1 MNGIFSFFRQSSIEQ
16 TQIPIS
22 DIENALSRFCAPP
35 PPDKKTGSVGSI
47 SDSTF
52 KHITEL
58 LTHLESHHDHQGW
71 KTRPRTYTVLRNIDR
86 LDLFPHFIDRDL
98 NDIAFPYTIDKLPDF
113 IDEDGVRDKFLRHQ
127 KYILTDANHLEK
139 GRHAYTKNGEDLFHL
154 VKHLGRGG
162 YGSVDMVWSRM
173 SFRCFARKQFLRKR
187 SAKEDQTV
195 LKMFENELANI
206 KRLSH
211 EHLVK
216 VVGSYTDQ
224 RSFAFLMDL
233 VADMNLLTLL
243 EQYNRLQ
250 NDWSPSLRSYFGCLA
265 NAVAHLHT
273 QRIRHRDLKPA
284 NILIK
289 DFKVYIAD
297 FGSALDWSNTTKD
310 TTAEAS
316 VPATAR
322 YMSPEVANRT
332 PRNSASDMWS
342 LGVVYLEMVTVLR
355 GRSLASLMKFMENNG
370 TKHPYVYGNAPATTR
385 WFEEL
390 RLSSSGPTSDNE
402 PLTWIKDLT
411 QRDPRRRP
419 LPWALTDQIRHS
431 ACSTAFM
438 GICCANDDEIVE
450 SPPPTSPFTYP
461 REDADEVPLLEQL
474 EAFGSIEKPFGAL
487 VRPSQQSSVERWLGM
502 NPISAVA
509 EVAPAVTLP
518 DITMREE
525 PYGIE
530 YDEPTVPTTENS
542 LYLDTVR
549 QDLQQERVI
558 ETCDGY
564 DITEDLS
571 DDEGGEGQI
580 GYEVTED
587 SSDSEP
593 TVCPPSPSIP
603 ADSLG
608 SPISET
614 REVFEQLDSLAESP
628 EGAGAVLQIAE
639 IPTSTT
645 ARSRDSSTA
654 SCVRERP
661 NPKAELPV
669 PVPVPETQES
679 VQIPPARSR
688 NRACNTISN
697 IPTVTDLQPR
707 VLLRKIAEPDS
718 AATRLRDNSTASCVR
733 ERPNPSTELPVPVP
747 VPKTQ
752 GSVQTP
758 PARSRNRACNAI
770 SNVPRVADL
779 QPRVLPCKIAEPDSA
794 AARLRDSSTASCVRE
809 RPNPNTELPVPV
821 PVPETQGSVETP
833 LARSRNRAPNSTHAR
848 GNALTA
854 QNLSQLDS
862 NASNKD
868 RQASQVKRLPSS
880 LAKPKMTAEFY
891 MQEVWE
897 AASTIETSVLSVG
910 TQKAISRLGPGV
922 VWQDRHMHYVT
933 HYAKMGKAAAVRELL
948 LAGCNPGTKKKPN
961 HKPLISAV
969 RAGTQRHNKVVR
981 ALLDHGADVNARDP
995 GSGKTALHFAIE
1007 NAYFPGYTNLIRNLL
1022 EHAADPN
1029 VLDWSKDTPLLQI
1042 LYGGYKPLEKHKR
1055 DALACLLQPHLDVD
1069 VNVKPLGTSDMPIH
1083 LAVRRHDAIA
1093 VAMLIHKGSRVNDPN
1108 GAGATP
1114 LRIAARSWKENPP
1127 DNDIELLKYLLEGGA
1142 KVNEASGDNQDTAL
1156 HLAAAQGCLQIVNIL
1171 LSRKANPE
1179 LCDKEGKT
1187 VAEVATANKPKM
1199 SDETYAAI
1207 QKGIQKALKLDN
1219 RKRQG
1224 AKD

>member
-1 MNGIFSFFRQSSIEQ
+1 MNNIFSFSRQRSVEQ
-16 TQIPIS
+16 TLIPLS
-22 DIENALSRFCAPP
+22 DIENALSRYCAPP
-35 PPDKKTGSVGSI
+35 SPEKKTGSVESI

-52 KHITEL
+52 KHITDL
-58 LTHLESHHDHQGW
+58 LTHLESHHGHKGW
-71 KTRPRTYTVLRNIDR
+71 KARPRTYTVLRNIDR
-86 LDLFPHFIDRDL
+86 LDLFPDFIDHDL
-98 NDIAFPYTIDKLPDF
+98 NDTAFPYTIDRLPDF
-113 IDEDGVRDKFLRHQ
+113 VYEDGARDEFLRHQ
-127 KYILTDANHLEK
+127 
-139 GRHAYTKNGEDLFHL
+139 KNGEDLFHL

-195 LKMFENELANI
+195 LKKFENELTNL

-243 EQYNRLQ
+243 EHYKRLQ

-265 NAVAHLHT
+265 NAVAYLHT
-273 QRIRHRDLKPA
+273 QRIRHRDLKPE

-310 TTAEAS
+310 TTAEVS

-322 YMSPEVANRT
+322 YMSPEVAIRT

-355 GRSLASLMKFMENNG
+355 GRSLTSLMKFMEKNG
-370 TKHPYVYGNAPATTR
+370 TKHPFVYGNAPATAL
-385 WFEEL
+385 WLEEL
-390 RLSSSGPTSDNE
+390 RLSSSGPTSDNQ

-411 QRDPRRRP
+411 QRDPRWRP

-431 ACSTAFM
+431 ACSTEFM
-438 GICCANDDEIVE
+438 GICCANDEETVE
-450 SPPPTSPFTYP
+450 CPPSPSPTYP
-461 REDADEVPLLEQL
+461 QEDTDEVPLLEQL
-474 EAFGSIEKPFGAL
+474 EAFGSIQKPFGSL
-487 VRPSQQSSVERWLGM
+487 VRPSQRSTVEQWLGM

-509 EVAPAVTLP
+509 DIAPATTSP
-518 DITMREE
+518 EMTMREE
-525 PYGIE
+525 PYEIID
-530 YDEPTVPTTENS
+530 DESTVPTTENS
-542 LYLDTVR
+542 VYLDTVR
-549 QDLQQERVI
+549 QDLEQERLI

-564 DITEDLS
+564 DIIEDLS
-571 DDEGGEGQI
+571 DVEEGGQI

-603 ADSLG
+603 TDSLEC
-608 SPISET
+608 SINET
-614 REVFEQLDSLAESP
+614 RETIEQIKSLAESP
-628 EGAGAVLQIAE
+628 EQPGPLTRIVAIPSSATARAWSECRINETRETIEQLKSLAE
-639 IPTSTT
+639 SPEHPGSLTRIVATPSSATARASSDSTT
-645 ARSRDSSTA
+645 SYICKIPS
-654 SCVRERP
+654 P
-661 NPKAELPV
+661 NAELPVRVPV
-669 PVPVPETQES
+669 PVPVPVS
-679 VQIPPARSR
+679 
-688 NRACNTISN
+688 
-697 IPTVTDLQPR
+697 
-707 VLLRKIAEPDS
+707 
-718 AATRLRDNSTASCVR
+718 
-733 ERPNPSTELPVPVP
+733 VPVQ
-747 VPKTQ
+747 VP
-752 GSVQTP
+752 
-758 PARSRNRACNAI
+758 A
-770 SNVPRVADL
+770 
-779 QPRVLPCKIAEPDSA
+779 
-794 AARLRDSSTASCVRE
+794 
-809 RPNPNTELPVPV
+809 
-821 PVPETQGSVETP
+821 PVPETRESVETP
-833 LARSRNRAPNSTHAR
+833 LARSRNRAHNSTRNVPTATDLPAR
-848 GNALTA
+848 RKALTA
-854 QNLSQLDS
+854 QNLSQLGS

-868 RQASQVKRLPSS
+868 PQASRIKKRPSS
-880 LAKPKMTAEFY
+880 PVKPKMTAELY

-897 AASTIETSVLSVG
+897 EASTIQTSVLSVG

-933 HYAKMGKAAAVRELL
+933 HYAKMGRAAAVRELL
-948 LAGCNPGTKKKPN
+948 LAGCNPGTKKRPN

-995 GSGKTALHFAIE
+995 RSGKTALHFAIE

-1029 VLDWSKDTPLLQI
+1029 ALDRSKDTPLLHI

-1069 VNVKPLGTSDMPIH
+1069 VNVKSLGTSDMPIH

-1114 LRIAARSWKENPP
+1114 LRIAASSWKENPP

-1156 HLAAAQGCLQIVNIL
+1156 HLAAAQGCLHVLKIL
-1171 LSRKANPE
+1171 LRRNANSG
-1179 LCDKEGKT
+1179 LCDKEGRT
-1187 VAEVATANKPKM
+1187 VAEVANANKSKM
-1199 SDETYAAI
+1199 SEETYVAI
-1207 QKGIQKALKLDN
+1207 QKEIKNALKPDK

>member
-1 MNGIFSFFRQSSIEQ
+1 MNNIFSFSRQRSVEQ
-16 TQIPIS
+16 TLIPLS
-22 DIENALSRFCAPP
+22 DIENALSRYCAPP
-35 PPDKKTGSVGSI
+35 SPEKKTGSVESI

-52 KHITEL
+52 KHITDL
-58 LTHLESHHDHQGW
+58 LTHLESHHGHKGW
-71 KTRPRTYTVLRNIDR
+71 KARPRTYTVLRNIDR
-86 LDLFPHFIDRDL
+86 LDLFPDFIDHDL
-98 NDIAFPYTIDKLPDF
+98 NDTAFPYTIDRLPDF
-113 IDEDGVRDKFLRHQ
+113 VYEDGARDEFLRHQ
-127 KYILTDANHLEK
+127 
-139 GRHAYTKNGEDLFHL
+139 KNGEDLFHL

-195 LKMFENELANI
+195 LKKFENELTNL

-243 EQYNRLQ
+243 EHYKRLQ

-265 NAVAHLHT
+265 NAVAYLHT
-273 QRIRHRDLKPA
+273 QRIRHRDLKPE

-310 TTAEAS
+310 TTAEVS

-322 YMSPEVANRT
+322 YMSPEVAIRT

-355 GRSLASLMKFMENNG
+355 GRSLTSLMKFMEKNG
-370 TKHPYVYGNAPATTR
+370 TKHPFVYGNAPATAL
-385 WFEEL
+385 WLEEL
-390 RLSSSGPTSDNE
+390 RLSSSGPTSDNQ

-411 QRDPRRRP
+411 QRDPRWRP

-431 ACSTAFM
+431 ACSTEFM
-438 GICCANDDEIVE
+438 GICCANDEETVE
-450 SPPPTSPFTYP
+450 CPPSPSPTYP
-461 REDADEVPLLEQL
+461 QEDTDEVPLLEQL
-474 EAFGSIEKPFGAL
+474 EAFGSIQKPFGSL
-487 VRPSQQSSVERWLGM
+487 VRPSQRSTVEQWLGM

-509 EVAPAVTLP
+509 DIAPATTSP
-518 DITMREE
+518 EMTMREE
-525 PYGIE
+525 PYEIID
-530 YDEPTVPTTENS
+530 DESTVPTTENS
-542 LYLDTVR
+542 VYLDTVR
-549 QDLQQERVI
+549 QDLEQERLI

-564 DITEDLS
+564 DIIEDLS
-571 DDEGGEGQI
+571 DVEEGGQI

-603 ADSLG
+603 TDSLEC
-608 SPISET
+608 SINET
-614 REVFEQLDSLAESP
+614 RETIEQIKSLAESP
-628 EGAGAVLQIAE
+628 EQPGPLTRIVA
-639 IPTSTT
+639 IPSSAT
-645 ARSRDSSTA
+645 ARAWTTD
-654 SCVRERP
+654 
-661 NPKAELPV
+661 L
-669 PVPVPETQES
+669 
-679 VQIPPARSR
+679 PAR
-688 NRACNTISN
+688 
-697 IPTVTDLQPR
+697 
-707 VLLRKIAEPDS
+707 RK
-718 AATRLRDNSTASCVR
+718 
-733 ERPNPSTELPVPVP
+733 
-747 VPKTQ
+747 
-752 GSVQTP
+752 
-758 PARSRNRACNAI
+758 
-770 SNVPRVADL
+770 
-779 QPRVLPCKIAEPDSA
+779 
-794 AARLRDSSTASCVRE
+794 
-809 RPNPNTELPVPV
+809 
-821 PVPETQGSVETP
+821 
-833 LARSRNRAPNSTHAR
+833 
-848 GNALTA
+848 ALTA
-854 QNLSQLDS
+854 QNLSQLGS

-868 RQASQVKRLPSS
+868 PQASRIKKRPSS
-880 LAKPKMTAEFY
+880 PVKPKMTAELY

-897 AASTIETSVLSVG
+897 EASTIQTSVLSVG

-933 HYAKMGKAAAVRELL
+933 HYAKMGRAAAVRELL
-948 LAGCNPGTKKKPN
+948 LAGCNPGTKKRPN

-995 GSGKTALHFAIE
+995 RSGKTALHFAIE

-1029 VLDWSKDTPLLQI
+1029 ALDRSKDTPLLHI

-1069 VNVKPLGTSDMPIH
+1069 VNVKSLGTSDMPIH

-1114 LRIAARSWKENPP
+1114 LRIAASSWKENPP

-1156 HLAAAQGCLQIVNIL
+1156 HLAAAQGCLHVLKIL
-1171 LSRKANPE
+1171 LRRNANSG
-1179 LCDKEGKT
+1179 LCDKEGRT
-1187 VAEVATANKPKM
+1187 VAEVANANKSKM
-1199 SDETYAAI
+1199 SEETYVAI
-1207 QKGIQKALKLDN
+1207 QKEIKNALKPDK